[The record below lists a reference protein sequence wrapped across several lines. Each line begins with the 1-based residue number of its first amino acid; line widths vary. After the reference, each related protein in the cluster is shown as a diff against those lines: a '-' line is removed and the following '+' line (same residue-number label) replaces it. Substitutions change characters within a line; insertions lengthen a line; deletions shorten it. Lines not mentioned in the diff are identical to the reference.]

1 VQVEN
6 VMFNRRLA
14 SFSRL
19 VHATYRLPGSVLLSI
34 VMARG
39 QYPATY
45 RAAALRHLIARAPV
59 SVTRGLPFAQ
69 RRRLVRL
76 HYGI

>member
-1 VQVEN
+1 VEN
-6 VMFNRRLA
+6 FMLNRRLA
-14 SFSRL
+14 RFSRL
-19 VHATYRLPGSVLLSI
+19 VHGTYRLPESVLLSI

-39 QYPATY
+39 RYPATF
-45 RAAALRHLIARAPV
+45 RAAALRNLVAQAPV

-69 RRRLVRL
+69 RRRLVRR